1 MAARRAAAS
10 GGMAGVAVRR
20 TPSRYGPGGSA
31 ARNAA
36 LARNKSVRKSFKE
49 VNAFRYSSFVDL
61 LYFSSRNEVCKALN
75 KTRGLYQRWG
85 ELQQQEEG
93 GVVVVAASKEE
104 LDWTNTELRNALRSI
119 EWDLEDL
126 EETIGI
132 VEKNPRKFKID
143 GGELSSRRTFIEHTK
158 EEVKSMKERLNLT
171 KKDRDVT
178 ARQVPDKDTPVDDSS
193 PLKMPQVV
201 THGATRYSRL
211 VNEADS
217 PSNEFVERTVAQQQM
232 IMSQQDDQL
241 DQIASS
247 MGTLKNMSRQIGQEV
262 DEQAVMLDDFG
273 HEMEN
278 TQSKMENT
286 LSKVAKVMHL
296 SSDRRQW
303 AAIGA
308 LSGVLAVIVILFF
321 VL

>member
-1 MAARRAAAS
+1 M
-10 GGMAGVAVRR
+10 V
-20 TPSRYGPGGSA
+20 
-31 ARNAA
+31 
-36 LARNKSVRKSFKE
+36 K
-49 VNAFRYSSFVDL
+49 D
-61 LYFSSRNEVCKALN
+61 EVCKALN

-85 ELQQQEEG
+85 ELQEDG
-93 GVVVVAASKEE
+93 TIPVVITSREE
-104 LDWTNTELRNALRSI
+104 LEWTNTELRNALRSI

-143 GGELSSRRTFIEHTK
+143 GSELTARRNFIEQTK

-171 KKDRDVT
+171 KKDKDVT
-178 ARQVPDKDTPVDDSS
+178 ARQVPESALPIDDNS

-201 THGATRYSRL
+201 THGPTRYSRL

-217 PSNEFVERTVAQQQM
+217 PNGEFIESTLAQQQM
-232 IMSQQDDQL
+232 IMSQQDDHL

-273 HEMEN
+273 HEMET

-286 LSKVAKVMHL
+286 LSKMAKVMHL

-308 LSGVLAVIVILFF
+308 LSGVLAVVIILFF
-321 VL
+321 ML

>member
-1 MAARRAAAS
+1 MS
-10 GGMAGVAVRR
+10 DLFV
-20 TPSRYGPGGSA
+20 
-31 ARNAA
+31 
-36 LARNKSVRKSFKE
+36 
-49 VNAFRYSSFVDL
+49 SSLDL
-61 LYFSSRNEVCKALN
+61 LPPLAPCRNPPPPPTDEDPGWPPPTPPLVYQVLEAQLSMYVTAAVLLYTIFLVLLN
-75 KTRGLYQRWG
+75 SECPR
-85 ELQQQEEG
+85 
-93 GVVVVAASKEE
+93 
-104 LDWTNTELRNALRSI
+104 
-119 EWDLEDL
+119 
-126 EETIGI
+126 I

-143 GGELSSRRTFIEHTK
+143 GGELSSRRTFIENTK

-217 PSNEFVERTVAQQQM
+217 PNSEFVERTMAQQQM
-232 IMSQQDDQL
+232 IMSQQDEHL

-308 LSGVLAVIVILFF
+308 LSGVLAVIVILFI

>member
-1 MAARRAAAS
+1 MSNPFIIYVELLPVTPCPGPPGVLRGGRSPLPRMDDPPWEWGSSEPPSPPPIPRLVYQLLLQVELELSLYVAAA
-10 GGMAGVAVRR
+10 A
-20 TPSRYGPGGSA
+20 
-31 ARNAA
+31 
-36 LARNKSVRKSFKE
+36 
-49 VNAFRYSSFVDL
+49 L
-61 LYFSSRNEVCKALN
+61 LYAFMLVFLN
-75 KTRGLYQRWG
+75 SECPR
-85 ELQQQEEG
+85 
-93 GVVVVAASKEE
+93 
-104 LDWTNTELRNALRSI
+104 
-119 EWDLEDL
+119 
-126 EETIGI
+126 I

-143 GGELSSRRTFIEHTK
+143 GGELAARRTFIEHTK

-178 ARQVPDKDTPVDDSS
+178 ARQIPEEVPVDDNS

-211 VNEADS
+211 VNEAES
-217 PSNEFVERTVAQQQM
+217 PNSEFIERTLAQQQM
-232 IMSQQDDQL
+232 IMNQQDGQL

-286 LSKVAKVMHL
+286 LSKMAKVMHL
-296 SSDRRQW
+296 SNDRRQW

-308 LSGVLAVIVILFF
+308 LSGVLAVVLILFF

>member
-1 MAARRAAAS
+1 MALRRS
-10 GGMAGVAVRR
+10 G
-20 TPSRYGPGGSA
+20 SRYGGPAGTRA
-31 ARNAA
+31 AVV
-36 LARNKSVRKSFKE
+36 ARNKSVRKSIKE

-61 LYFSSRNEVCKALN
+61 IYFSSKTEVCKALN

-85 ELQQQEEG
+85 ELQED
-93 GVVVVAASKEE
+93 GVIITSKEE

-143 GGELSSRRTFIEHTK
+143 GGELASRRTFIEHTK

-178 ARQVPDKDTPVDDSS
+178 ARQVPEPVGPVDDNS

-217 PSNEFVERTVAQQQM
+217 PNSEFVERTLAQQQM
-232 IMSQQDDQL
+232 IMNQQDGHL

-273 HEMEN
+273 HEMET

-286 LSKVAKVMHL
+286 LSKMAKVMHL
-296 SSDRRQW
+296 SNDRRQW

-308 LSGVLAVIVILFF
+308 LSGVLAVVLILFF

>member
-1 MAARRAAAS
+1 MTGHAPTNTVRFAAE
-10 GGMAGVAVRR
+10 GVGEGVRR
-20 TPSRYGPGGSA
+20 KPS
-31 ARNAA
+31 NADGLRRKPSNA
-36 LARNKSVRKSFKE
+36 VTRKQSVRRSLKE
-49 VNAFRYSSFVDL
+49 LSVFRYSNFIDL
-61 LYFSSRNEVCKALN
+61 FYFTSKNEVCKALN

-85 ELQQQEEG
+85 ELQEEG
-93 GVVVVAASKEE
+93 AVVTSKEE

-143 GGELSSRRTFIEHTK
+143 GGELTARRTFIEHTK
-158 EEVKSMKERLNLT
+158 DEVKSMKDRLNLT

-178 ARQVPDKDTPVDDSS
+178 ARQVSESSSVPIDDNS

-201 THGATRYSRL
+201 THGSTRYSRL

-217 PSNEFVERTVAQQQM
+217 PNSEFIERTLAQQQM
-232 IMSQQDDQL
+232 IMHQQDDQL

-286 LSKVAKVMHL
+286 LSKMAKVMHL
-296 SSDRRQW
+296 SNDRRQW

-308 LSGVLAVIVILFF
+308 LSGVLVVVVILFF

>member
-1 MAARRAAAS
+1 M
-10 GGMAGVAVRR
+10 
-20 TPSRYGPGGSA
+20 TLEDP
-31 ARNAA
+31 
-36 LARNKSVRKSFKE
+36 F
-49 VNAFRYSSFVDL
+49 FVVKD
-61 LYFSSRNEVCKALN
+61 EVCKALN

-85 ELQQQEEG
+85 ELQDNG
-93 GVVVVAASKEE
+93 GGTCVVATSKEE
-104 LDWTNTELRNALRSI
+104 LDWTNTELRNSLRSI

-132 VEKNPRKFKID
+132 VEKNPKKFKID
-143 GGELSSRRTFIEHTK
+143 TAELESRRNFIEHTK
-158 EEVKSMKERLNLT
+158 QEVKSMKERLNLT

-178 ARQVPDKDTPVDDSS
+178 ARQPVLEDNS

-201 THGATRYSRL
+201 THGSTRYSRL

-217 PSNEFVERTVAQQQM
+217 PNNEFIERTLAQQQM
-232 IMSQQDDQL
+232 IMGQQDEHL
-241 DQIASS
+241 DQIATS
-247 MGTLKNMSRQIGQEV
+247 MGTLKTMSRHIGSEI

-286 LSKVAKVMHL
+286 LNKVAKVMHL
-296 SSDRRQW
+296 TNDRRQW

-308 LSGVLAVIVILFF
+308 LSGVLAVVIVLFF

>member
-1 MAARRAAAS
+1 M
-10 GGMAGVAVRR
+10 
-20 TPSRYGPGGSA
+20 TLEDP
-31 ARNAA
+31 
-36 LARNKSVRKSFKE
+36 F
-49 VNAFRYSSFVDL
+49 FVVKD
-61 LYFSSRNEVCKALN
+61 EVCKALN

-85 ELQQQEEG
+85 ELQEEG
-93 GVVVVAASKEE
+93 AVVTSKEE

-143 GGELSSRRTFIEHTK
+143 GGELTARRTFIEHTK
-158 EEVKSMKERLNLT
+158 DEVKSMKDRLNLT

-178 ARQVPDKDTPVDDSS
+178 ARQPIDDNS

-201 THGATRYSRL
+201 THGSTRYSRL

-217 PSNEFVERTVAQQQM
+217 PNSEFIERTLAQQQM
-232 IMSQQDDQL
+232 IMHQQDDQL

-286 LSKVAKVMHL
+286 LSKMAKVMHL
-296 SSDRRQW
+296 SNDRRQW

-308 LSGVLAVIVILFF
+308 LSGVLVVVVILFF

>member
-1 MAARRAAAS
+1 M
-10 GGMAGVAVRR
+10 
-20 TPSRYGPGGSA
+20 TLEDP
-31 ARNAA
+31 
-36 LARNKSVRKSFKE
+36 F
-49 VNAFRYSSFVDL
+49 FVVKD
-61 LYFSSRNEVCKALN
+61 EVCKALN

-143 GGELSSRRTFIEHTK
+143 GGELSSRRAFIEHTK

-178 ARQVPDKDTPVDDSS
+178 ARQPVDDSS

>member
-1 MAARRAAAS
+1 MS
-10 GGMAGVAVRR
+10 YVISVGH
-20 TPSRYGPGGSA
+20 YQ
-31 ARNAA
+31 A
-36 LARNKSVRKSFKE
+36 LYYLYEDMTLEDPF
-49 VNAFRYSSFVDL
+49 FVVKD
-61 LYFSSRNEVCKALN
+61 EVCKALN

-85 ELQQQEEG
+85 ELQEEG
-93 GVVVVAASKEE
+93 TIVTSKEQ

-143 GGELSSRRTFIEHTK
+143 GGELAARRTFIEHTK

-178 ARQVPDKDTPVDDSS
+178 ARQIPEEVPVDDNS

-211 VNEADS
+211 VNEAES
-217 PSNEFVERTVAQQQM
+217 PNSEFIERTLAQQQM
-232 IMSQQDDQL
+232 IMNQQDGQL

-286 LSKVAKVMHL
+286 LSKMAKVMHL
-296 SSDRRQW
+296 SNDRRQW

-308 LSGVLAVIVILFF
+308 LSGVLAVVLILFF

>member
-1 MAARRAAAS
+1 MAA
-10 GGMAGVAVRR
+10 VAVRR
-20 TPSRYGPGGSA
+20 VPSRYAPGGTP
-31 ARNAA
+31 ARAAA

-49 VNAFRYSSFVDL
+49 VNAFRYSNFIDL

-93 GVVVVAASKEE
+93 GVVVVATSREE

-143 GGELSSRRTFIEHTK
+143 GGELSSRRTFIENTK

-178 ARQVPDKDTPVDDSS
+178 ARQPVDDSS

-217 PSNEFVERTVAQQQM
+217 PNSEFVERTMAQQQM
-232 IMSQQDDQL
+232 IMSQQDEHL

-308 LSGVLAVIVILFF
+308 LSGVLAVIVILFI

>member
-1 MAARRAAAS
+1 MAGHLRRSGSRYAAGGAAARS
-10 GGMAGVAVRR
+10 
-20 TPSRYGPGGSA
+20 
-31 ARNAA
+31 AA
-36 LARNKSVRKSFKE
+36 LARKQSVRKSIKE
-49 VNAFRYSSFVDL
+49 INAFRYSNFVDL
-61 LYFSSRNEVCKALN
+61 IYFASKNEVCKALN

-85 ELQQQEEG
+85 ELQEEG
-93 GVVVVAASKEE
+93 TIVTSKEE

-143 GGELSSRRTFIEHTK
+143 GGELATRRTFIEHTK
-158 EEVKSMKERLNLT
+158 DEVKSMKERLNFN

-178 ARQVPDKDTPVDDSS
+178 ARQVPEAVAPVDDNS

-217 PSNEFVERTVAQQQM
+217 PNSEFIERTLVQQEM
-232 IMSQQDDQL
+232 IMNQQDEQL

-286 LSKVAKVMHL
+286 LSKMAKVMHL
-296 SSDRRQW
+296 SNDRRQW

>member
-1 MAARRAAAS
+1 MAA
-10 GGMAGVAVRR
+10 VAVRR
-20 TPSRYGPGGSA
+20 VPSRYAPGGTP
-31 ARNAA
+31 ARAAA

-49 VNAFRYSSFVDL
+49 VNAFRYSSFIDL
-61 LYFSSRNEVCKALN
+61 LYFASRNEVCKALN

-93 GVVVVAASKEE
+93 GVVVVATSREE

-178 ARQVPDKDTPVDDSS
+178 ARQPVDDSS

-217 PSNEFVERTVAQQQM
+217 PNSEFVERTMAQQQM
-232 IMSQQDDQL
+232 IMSQQDEQL

>member
-1 MAARRAAAS
+1 M
-10 GGMAGVAVRR
+10 
-20 TPSRYGPGGSA
+20 TLEDP
-31 ARNAA
+31 
-36 LARNKSVRKSFKE
+36 F
-49 VNAFRYSSFVDL
+49 FVVKD
-61 LYFSSRNEVCKALN
+61 EVCKALN

-85 ELQQQEEG
+85 ELQED
-93 GVVVVAASKEE
+93 GVIITSKEE

-143 GGELSSRRTFIEHTK
+143 GGELASRRTFIEHTK

-178 ARQVPDKDTPVDDSS
+178 ARQVPEPVGPVDDNS

-217 PSNEFVERTVAQQQM
+217 PNSEFVERTLAQQQM
-232 IMSQQDDQL
+232 IMNQQDGHL

-273 HEMEN
+273 HEMET

-286 LSKVAKVMHL
+286 LSKMAKVMHL
-296 SSDRRQW
+296 SNDRRQW

-308 LSGVLAVIVILFF
+308 LSGVLAVVLILFF

>member
-1 MAARRAAAS
+1 MAGHLRRSGSRYAAGGAAARS
-10 GGMAGVAVRR
+10 
-20 TPSRYGPGGSA
+20 
-31 ARNAA
+31 AA
-36 LARNKSVRKSFKE
+36 LARKQSVRKSIKE
-49 VNAFRYSSFVDL
+49 INAFRYSNFVDL
-61 LYFSSRNEVCKALN
+61 IYFASKNEVCKALN

-85 ELQQQEEG
+85 ELQEEG
-93 GVVVVAASKEE
+93 TIVTSKEE

-143 GGELSSRRTFIEHTK
+143 GGELATRRTFIEHTK
-158 EEVKSMKERLNLT
+158 DEVKSMKERLNFN

-178 ARQVPDKDTPVDDSS
+178 ARQPVDDNS

-217 PSNEFVERTVAQQQM
+217 PNSEFIERTLVQQEM
-232 IMSQQDDQL
+232 IMNQQDEQL

-286 LSKVAKVMHL
+286 LSKMAKVMHL
-296 SSDRRQW
+296 SNDRRQW

>member
-1 MAARRAAAS
+1 MALRRS
-10 GGMAGVAVRR
+10 G
-20 TPSRYGPGGSA
+20 SRYGGPAGTRA
-31 ARNAA
+31 AVV
-36 LARNKSVRKSFKE
+36 ARNKSVRKSIKE

-61 LYFSSRNEVCKALN
+61 IYFSSKTEVCKALN

-85 ELQQQEEG
+85 ELQED
-93 GVVVVAASKEE
+93 GVIITSKEE

-143 GGELSSRRTFIEHTK
+143 GGELASRRTFIEHTK

-178 ARQVPDKDTPVDDSS
+178 ARQPVDDNS

-217 PSNEFVERTVAQQQM
+217 PNSEFVERTLAQQQM
-232 IMSQQDDQL
+232 IMNQQDGHL

-273 HEMEN
+273 HEMET

-286 LSKVAKVMHL
+286 LSKMAKVMHL
-296 SSDRRQW
+296 SNDRRQW

-308 LSGVLAVIVILFF
+308 LSGVLAVVLILFF

>member
-1 MAARRAAAS
+1 AAA
-10 GGMAGVAVRR
+10 
-20 TPSRYGPGGSA
+20 
-31 ARNAA
+31 
-36 LARNKSVRKSFKE
+36 
-49 VNAFRYSSFVDL
+49 L
-61 LYFSSRNEVCKALN
+61 LYAFMLVFLN
-75 KTRGLYQRWG
+75 SECPR
-85 ELQQQEEG
+85 
-93 GVVVVAASKEE
+93 
-104 LDWTNTELRNALRSI
+104 
-119 EWDLEDL
+119 
-126 EETIGI
+126 I

-143 GGELSSRRTFIEHTK
+143 GGELAARRTFIEHTK

-178 ARQVPDKDTPVDDSS
+178 ARQIPEEVPVDDNS

-211 VNEADS
+211 VNEAES
-217 PSNEFVERTVAQQQM
+217 PNSEFIERTLAQQQM
-232 IMSQQDDQL
+232 IMNQQDGQL

-286 LSKVAKVMHL
+286 LSKMAKVMHL
-296 SSDRRQW
+296 SNDRRQW

-308 LSGVLAVIVILFF
+308 LSGVLAVVLILFF

>member
-1 MAARRAAAS
+1 
-10 GGMAGVAVRR
+10 MAGHLRR
-20 TPSRYGPGGSA
+20 TGSRYGGA
-31 ARNAA
+31 AGNRAA
-36 LARNKSVRKSFKE
+36 VLRKQSVRKSIKE

-61 LYFSSRNEVCKALN
+61 IYFGSKNEVCKALN

-85 ELQQQEEG
+85 ELQEEG
-93 GVVVVAASKEE
+93 AIVTSKEE

-143 GGELSSRRTFIEHTK
+143 SGELAARRTFIEHTK

-178 ARQVPDKDTPVDDSS
+178 ARQPVDDNS

-217 PSNEFVERTVAQQQM
+217 PNGEFIERTLVQQQM
-232 IMSQQDDQL
+232 IMNQQDGQL

-286 LSKVAKVMHL
+286 LSKMAKVMHL
-296 SSDRRQW
+296 SNDRRQW

-308 LSGVLAVIVILFF
+308 LSSVLVVVLILFF

>member
-1 MAARRAAAS
+1 
-10 GGMAGVAVRR
+10 MAGHLRR
-20 TPSRYGPGGSA
+20 TGSRYGGA
-31 ARNAA
+31 AGNRAA
-36 LARNKSVRKSFKE
+36 VLRKQSVRKSIKE

-61 LYFSSRNEVCKALN
+61 IYFGSKNEVCKALN

-85 ELQQQEEG
+85 ELQEEG
-93 GVVVVAASKEE
+93 AIVTSKEE

-143 GGELSSRRTFIEHTK
+143 SGELAARRTFIEHTK

-178 ARQVPDKDTPVDDSS
+178 ARQVPESVGPVDDNS

-217 PSNEFVERTVAQQQM
+217 PNGEFIERTLVQQQM
-232 IMSQQDDQL
+232 IMNQQDGQL

-286 LSKVAKVMHL
+286 LSKMAKVMHL
-296 SSDRRQW
+296 SNDRRQW

-308 LSGVLAVIVILFF
+308 LSSVLVVVLILFF

>member
-1 MAARRAAAS
+1 MTGHAPAATTVRFAAD
-10 GGMAGVAVRR
+10 GVGEGVRR
-20 TPSRYGPGGSA
+20 KPSSA
-31 ARNAA
+31 VTR
-36 LARNKSVRKSFKE
+36 KQSVRRSFKE
-49 VNAFRYSSFVDL
+49 LSVFRYSNFVDL
-61 LYFSSRNEVCKALN
+61 FYFMSKNEVCKALN

-85 ELQQQEEG
+85 ELQEEG
-93 GVVVVAASKEE
+93 SVITSKEE
-104 LDWTNTELRNALRSI
+104 LEWTNTELRNALRSI

-143 GGELSSRRTFIEHTK
+143 GGELTARRNFIEHTK
-158 EEVKSMKERLNLT
+158 DEVKSMKDRLNLT

-178 ARQVPDKDTPVDDSS
+178 ARQVSESTTVPIDDNS

-201 THGATRYSRL
+201 THGSTRYSRL

-217 PSNEFVERTVAQQQM
+217 PNNEFIERTLAQQQM
-232 IMSQQDDQL
+232 IMTQQDDHL

-286 LSKVAKVMHL
+286 LSKMAKVMHL
-296 SSDRRQW
+296 SNDRRQW

-308 LSGVLAVIVILFF
+308 LSGLLVVVVILFF

>member
-1 MAARRAAAS
+1 MDEPLWEWGEAGPPPPHPHVPQLVRDLLHEVEIELSLYVAAA
-10 GGMAGVAVRR
+10 A
-20 TPSRYGPGGSA
+20 
-31 ARNAA
+31 
-36 LARNKSVRKSFKE
+36 
-49 VNAFRYSSFVDL
+49 L
-61 LYFSSRNEVCKALN
+61 LYAFLLVFLNTESSR
-75 KTRGLYQRWG
+75 
-85 ELQQQEEG
+85 
-93 GVVVVAASKEE
+93 
-104 LDWTNTELRNALRSI
+104 
-119 EWDLEDL
+119 
-126 EETIGI
+126 I

-143 GGELSSRRTFIEHTK
+143 GGELTARRTFIEHTK
-158 EEVKSMKERLNLT
+158 DEVKSMKDRLNLT

-178 ARQVPDKDTPVDDSS
+178 ARQPIDDNS

-201 THGATRYSRL
+201 THGSTRYSRL

-217 PSNEFVERTVAQQQM
+217 PNSEFIERTLAQQQM
-232 IMSQQDDQL
+232 IMHQQDDQL

-286 LSKVAKVMHL
+286 LSKMAKVMHL
-296 SSDRRQW
+296 SNDRRQW

-308 LSGVLAVIVILFF
+308 LSGVLVVVVILFF